1 MMRIRIL
8 LLFFFT
14 ISLSRA
20 TQLLVPMDDSQSNH
34 LKAYGIAYW
43 TLENNVT
50 IEWLLNYR
58 GGSFLMPHLKSLE
71 EELIIRG
78 VKYEVLA
85 DGQVNQIRSQIANPE
100 VNMEIVQ
107 LEKAPKIAVYT
118 PPNKQPWDDAVT
130 LVLEYAE
137 IKYDKIYDS
146 AIVMGL
152 LPKYDWLHLH
162 HEDFTGQYG
171 KFYSSARNQ
180 RWYQEQI
187 S

>member
-1 MMRIRIL
+1 MKNIL
-8 LLFFFT
+8 LAFFLLL
-14 ISLSRA
+14 IVPARA
-20 TQLLVPMDDSQSNH
+20 TQILVPMDEAQNNH
-34 LKAYGIAYW
+34 LKAYGIAFW
-43 TLENNVT
+43 TLENEVV

-58 GGSFLMPHLKSLE
+58 GGSFLFPHLKSIE

-78 VKYEVLA
+78 VRYDILT
-85 DGQVNQIRSQIANPE
+85 DGQVNNIRSQIANPE

-152 LPKYDWLHLH
+152 LPKYDWLH
-162 HEDFTGQYG
+162 
-171 KFYSSARNQ
+171 
-180 RWYQEQI
+180 
-187 S
+187 